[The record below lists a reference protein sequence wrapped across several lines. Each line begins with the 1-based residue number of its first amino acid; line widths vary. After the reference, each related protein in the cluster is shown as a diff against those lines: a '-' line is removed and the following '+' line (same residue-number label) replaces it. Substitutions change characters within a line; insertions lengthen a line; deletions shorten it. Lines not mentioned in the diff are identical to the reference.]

1 MVDVREGKDQRKLI
15 NDLSSLLQDGAS
27 LGIQVEGLPLVEVEL
42 KKASCRQK
50 ARTVYAARK
59 SLDFIEQLLSEAVVL
74 HIDEEKLFA
83 EITEI
88 LSTARCWEKRA
99 SSILASETQLYDL
112 KDLVRMSVNM
122 DAVLPSLEGIENTI
136 SSAETWLQKS
146 EPFLSVASST
156 ASASSPCSLL
166 ELHVL
171 KDLVSQSKSLS
182 VQLQEPM
189 ILETLLLNCE
199 RWQCDNHQLLQETED
214 LLDSAKIDDGMDITI
229 LSKIMDLITRVDSAR
244 KSGLALGLN
253 FDELPKLQTASLKLG
268 WCCKTISLSSSSF
281 SSELLEDVGKPSLQ
295 NIQQHI
301 KEGQTLKINPEEY
314 YLGKRLVELQDTG
327 LEWAKRARKVVT
339 DSGALALED
348 VYELISEGEN
358 LPVHAEEELQALRAR
373 SMLHCVCRKPY
384 NSRSMVSC
392 SQCGEW
398 YHTHCVKLHWKP
410 KAYVCSACCPVTP
423 QIDAP
428 RSMEPETP
436 SLNHRRTRK
445 VATDAEI
452 KDLRWQNRKRVKRT
466 AKRSPQ
472 VHILPWFFT

>member
-42 KKASCRQK
+42 KKASCREK

-156 ASASSPCSLL
+156 ASSPCSLL

-214 LLDSAKIDDGMDITI
+214 LLDGAKIDDGMDITI

-244 KSGLALGLN
+244 KSGLSLGLN

-268 WCCKTISLSSSSF
+268 WCCKTILLSSTSL

-295 NIQQHI
+295 NIQQHL

-398 YHTHCVKLHWKP
+398 YHTYCVKLHWKP